1 MDNFQFHKPSTL
13 AEAVAA
19 VKGAD
24 EGKFVAGGQSLI
36 PAMKLD
42 LAAFSDLVSLRDI
55 TDMKGIRADGNTL
68 VIGANST
75 HAEVAANAT
84 VKSMIP
90 SLAHLADH
98 IGDPQVRNRGTLGG
112 SVAHADPA
120 ADYPAAI
127 VALNATIETDRRTIA
142 ADDFF
147 TGLFET
153 ALADDEIIKAIHFP
167 KPDRAFYSKFPN
179 PASKYALAGV
189 MVAQTGGG
197 VRVAVTGAAA
207 YVFRVEAMESALA
220 SNFSPG
226 AIEGIQ
232 VPTDDLTDE
241 MDAAPDYKAHLIN
254 VMARRAVAQAC

>member
-1 MDNFQFHKPSTL
+1 MEDFQFHKPSSL

-19 VKGAD
+19 VKGAS
-24 EGKFVAGGQSLI
+24 EGKFVSGGQSLI

-42 LAAFSDLVSLRDI
+42 LASFSDLVSLKGVAE
-55 TDMKGIRADGNTL
+55 MSGIRAEGDTL
-68 VIGANST
+68 IIGANST
-75 HAEVAANAT
+75 HAEVAANPT

-98 IGDPQVRNRGTLGG
+98 IGDPQVRNRGTIGG
-112 SVAHADPA
+112 SIAHADPA

-127 VALNATIETDRRTIA
+127 VALNATIETDRRTIGGDA
-142 ADDFF
+142 FF
-147 TGLFET
+147 TGFFET
-153 ALADDEIIKAIHFP
+153 ALAEDEIIKAVHFP
-167 KPDRAFYSKFPN
+167 KPEKAFYSKFPN

-189 MVAQTGGG
+189 MVAKMGGG

-207 YVFRVEAMESALA
+207 QVFRVAAMESALA
-220 SNFSPG
+220 ANFAPG
-226 AIEGIQ
+226 AIADIK

-241 MDAAPDYKAHLIN
+241 LDASPDYKAHLIN